1 MQIIGSVLPVILIA
15 ALPAYFAIWLL
26 GSIGPIR

>member
-15 ALPAYFAIWLL
+15 ALTVYFAIWLL